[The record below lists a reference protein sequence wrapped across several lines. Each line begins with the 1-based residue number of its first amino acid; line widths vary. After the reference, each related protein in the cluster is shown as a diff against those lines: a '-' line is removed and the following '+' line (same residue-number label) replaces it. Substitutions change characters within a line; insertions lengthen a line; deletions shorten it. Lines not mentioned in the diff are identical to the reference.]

1 MADGRGSILVF
12 FFAFA
17 ALVVATHISYLRTP
31 FFWDEAGQYV
41 PVALDLYRDGA
52 WIPHSALVLLHPP
65 ALAALLALVWHA
77 TGFSIP
83 ATRLAMLLIASLGVL
98 FSFLLAI
105 RLGRGAVGAPA
116 FAAVLLLLATPL
128 FFTQAMMVQLDMP
141 VMALT
146 ALALLL
152 FLGDRFVLCA
162 LVCTAAVMTKETAIT
177 TPLVFALWLWF
188 AGRRW
193 REALYFIAPALA
205 LGAWMLLL
213 HRATGHWLGDPVY
226 SHANLI
232 APLEPAHLL
241 AAIARRAYY
250 LFIADGRWL
259 GSVAL
264 YAGWRTLVGKDWTL
278 AGLVALAQVAV
289 VTIFGGATLERYLLP
304 ALPIFYAA
312 IAVAA
317 SAYPASWRWTS
328 HTLLIGALFLGW
340 FWDPPYP
347 FPLENN
353 LAMMDAIGLHKQA
366 AEFLE
371 RGHGRRIATAWP
383 LSDEIA
389 RPDLGYVEHPLP
401 VSRIPGFALKQLASF
416 DAAATDVLV
425 VYARTPPLEGWP
437 FADAVRS
444 FLPHSL
450 AVASDEQI
458 RAGLGFVPVARLA
471 RGSQWLEIYIREQ

>member
-1 MADGRGSILVF
+1 M
-12 FFAFA
+12 
-17 ALVVATHISYLRTP
+17 ATHLSYLRAP
-31 FFWDEAGQYV
+31 FFWDEAGHYV
-41 PVALDLYRDGA
+41 PAALDLYRDGA
-52 WIPHSALVLLHPP
+52 WIPHSAAALLHPP

-77 TGFSIP
+77 VGFSIP
-83 ATRLAMLLIASLGVL
+83 AARLTMLLIASLGVL
-98 FSFLLAI
+98 LSFLLAI
-105 RLGRGAVGAPA
+105 RLGRGAAGAPA
-116 FAAVLLLLATPL
+116 FAAVLLLLVTPL

-141 VMALT
+141 VMVLT

-152 FLGDRFVLCA
+152 FLGDRFALCA
-162 LVCTAAVMTKETAIT
+162 CACTAAVLMKETAIT
-177 TPLVFALWLWF
+177 TSLVFALWLWF
-188 AGRRW
+188 QERRR

-205 LGAWMLLL
+205 LGAWMLVLF
-213 HRATGHWLGDPVY
+213 RATGYWLGDPAY

-232 APLEPAHLL
+232 APLEPTHLL
-241 AAIARRAYY
+241 LATTRRAYY

-264 YAGWRTLVGKDWTL
+264 WAGWRTLAGRDWTI

-289 VTIFGGATLERYLLP
+289 VTVFGGATLERYLLP
-304 ALPIFYAA
+304 VLPILYAA

-317 SAYPASWRWTS
+317 SAYPPSWRWTS
-328 HTLLIGALFLGW
+328 HVLMIGALFLGW

-371 RGHGRRIATAWP
+371 AAGHGRHIATTWP
-383 LSDEIA
+383 LTDELN

-401 VSRIPGFALKQLASF
+401 VRRVPGFGLTQLANF

-425 VYARTPPLEGWP
+425 VYARTPPFEGWP
-437 FADAVRS
+437 FAESLRP
-444 FLPHSL
+444 FLQHSL
-450 AVASDEQI
+450 AVASDEEI
-458 RAGLGFVPVARLA
+458 RAGLGFVPVARLT
-471 RGSQWLEIYIREQ
+471 RGSQWLEIYARE